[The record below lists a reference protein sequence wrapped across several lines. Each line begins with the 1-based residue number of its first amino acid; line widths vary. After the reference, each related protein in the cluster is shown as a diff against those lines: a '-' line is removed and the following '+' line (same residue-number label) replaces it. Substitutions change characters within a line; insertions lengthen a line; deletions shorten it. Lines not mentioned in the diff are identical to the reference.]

1 MYRNIN
7 IDSTDLKILAELQQD
22 GGLSNVELAR
32 RVHLSPS
39 PCLARVKALQA
50 SGVIDRTVAL
60 ANPLALGLPLNVFIS
75 ISLKTQSKDA
85 LAEFES
91 RIQEHDEVMECY
103 LMTGDSDYLIRVV
116 VADITALERFILE
129 QLTPIAGI
137 EKIRSSF
144 ALKQVRYKTAL
155 PLPRGIRTA
164 VAPLATGPE
173 ASLPAPAHSRRKK

>member
-1 MYRNIN
+1 MSLHSIS
-7 IDSTDLKILAELQQD
+7 IDKTDLRILAELQQD

-50 SGVIDRTVAL
+50 SGVIERTVML

-75 ISLKTQSKDA
+75 ISLKTQSKHA

-91 RIQEHDEVMECY
+91 RIQEHEEVMECY

-116 VADITALERFILE
+116 VPDIAALERFILE

-155 PLPRGIRTA
+155 PLPRAAQTA
-164 VAPLATGPE
+164 TTPSSHGPLGQGL
-173 ASLPAPAHSRRKK
+173 SSRRK